1 MIMAVDFVRAY
12 HEPSNSDI
20 TVKRQFALAAG
31 MQILDKPAVDRN
43 GKPLPA
49 KQHQPLGGDTAA
61 RRRAP
66 KVSPAAPAGGGK
78 ADEATSTTEAN

>member
-1 MIMAVDFVRAY
+1 MAVDFVRAY

-49 KQHQPLGGDTAA
+49 KQHQPLGGDAAA
-61 RRRAP
+61 RRRGAS

-78 ADEATSTTEAN
+78 ADEATSTTEAK